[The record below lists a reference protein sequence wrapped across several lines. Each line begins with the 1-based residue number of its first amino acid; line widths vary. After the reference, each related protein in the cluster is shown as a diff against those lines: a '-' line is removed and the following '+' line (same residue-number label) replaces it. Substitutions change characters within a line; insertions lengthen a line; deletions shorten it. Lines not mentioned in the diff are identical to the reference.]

1 MLKKIKNTGKSRCFF
16 TSDFLSSVY
25 FIYDSQNNKSPETKS
40 TTKKPANTGFFQQ
53 NKHYLTNKIKSRLLP
68 AFYTFILSVFQPN
81 QTTGYGLQS
90 SMLYTLPHHDVPI
103 FLQKH
108 PILWIFSFQYHEP
121 FAHQL
126 F

>member
-1 MLKKIKNTGKSRCFF
+1 MFFLHQIFYHQYISYMIRKIINRQKQKAQQKSRQ
-16 TSDFLSSVY
+16 TPV
-25 FIYDSQNNKSPETKS
+25 
-40 TTKKPANTGFFQQ
+40 FFQQ

-90 SMLYTLPHHDVPI
+90 SMLYALPHHDVPI

-121 FAHQL
+121 FVHQL